1 MKNRIKQY
9 PFLLKYLRQFRDG
22 QIFKKKLER
31 KIKGKNNRLKFD
43 SSSRF
48 VNCKLTIIG
57 SNNIIDINKDCYFN
71 NVYFFLKG
79 NGISLKVGS
88 NVAFNNNGEIWI
100 EDDNGKMVIGDFT
113 TFEGVHLAITEPGS
127 QISIGEDC
135 MFSNDI
141 ELRTGDSHS
150 IIDYNTKKRI
160 NFAKNI
166 LIDDH
171 VWVGAH
177 VSILKGVN
185 LKKNSIVATRSLVT
199 KSFERENIL
208 IGGTPA
214 RILKSDVH
222 WLRERIYN

>member
-57 SNNIIDINKDCYFN
+57 SNNIIEINKDCCFN
-71 NVYFFLKG
+71 NVHFFLKG

-127 QISIGEDC
+127 QINIGEDC
-135 MFSNDI
+135 MFSNHI

-150 IIDYNTKKRI
+150 IIDLNTKERI

-199 KSFERENIL
+199 KSFDRENIL